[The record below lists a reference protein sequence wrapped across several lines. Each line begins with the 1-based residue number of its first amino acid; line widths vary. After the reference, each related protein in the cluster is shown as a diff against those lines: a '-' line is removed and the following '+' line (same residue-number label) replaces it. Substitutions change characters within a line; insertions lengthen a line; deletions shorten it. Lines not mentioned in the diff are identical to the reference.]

1 MKSDLNM
8 EALTQYYD
16 DKLRLIRDMTEL
28 AQDKPAEVETVL
40 LEINQEK
47 QFIRSELVKM
57 KESIAQWRLE
67 LDTARK

>member
-28 AQDKPAEVETVL
+28 AQDKPSEVETVL